1 MAMTAAILVPM
12 PNSRGLLALIAAVLL
27 FLGAPAAALADADLV
42 ESTPKA
48 DSTVT
53 QLTQVILTFNQAL
66 NADRSSVVL
75 RTGGQTVAE
84 GGVDLENPSTM
95 VAYIDAAV
103 PGDYEVRYTANSED
117 GHLVRDTFGFRFEP
131 AAASAVP
138 TREPAATAG
147 ASASQPPATSGA
159 SSAPTTQPA
168 PVPAPTAGTADVL
181 LPIVAALGLI
191 AVAGAYLLRRRG
203 Q

>member
-84 GGVDLENPSTM
+84 GGVDLEDPSRM
-95 VAYIDAAV
+95 VVYIDAAV

-131 AAASAVP
+131 AASSVVP
-138 TREPAATAG
+138 ATTSAATGGTTPSPTAATPQ
-147 ASASQPPATSGA
+147 ASASA
-159 SSAPTTQPA
+159 TTQPA
-168 PVPAPTAGTADVL
+168 PVPAPSAGAGDVL
-181 LPIVAALGLI
+181 VPIVAALGLLG
-191 AVAGAYLLRRRG
+191 VAGAYLLRRRAP
-203 Q
+203 